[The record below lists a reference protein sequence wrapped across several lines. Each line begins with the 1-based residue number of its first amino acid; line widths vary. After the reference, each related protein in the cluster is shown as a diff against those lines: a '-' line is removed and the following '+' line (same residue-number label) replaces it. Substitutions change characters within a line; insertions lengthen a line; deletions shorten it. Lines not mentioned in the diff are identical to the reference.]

1 MTNNE
6 KYSVLA
12 EVLKQQHHAIDH
24 MTDEQLREYVEL
36 MSIFLKTN
44 NSIYEESSL
53 STMTLMVKNVMYYKQ
68 QE

>member
-1 MTNNE
+1 MTDNE
-6 KYSVLA
+6 KFSLLA
-12 EVLKQQHHAIDH
+12 EVLKRQHHVIDH
-24 MTDEQLREYVEL
+24 MTGEQLKEYVEL

-44 NSIYEESSL
+44 DCIYEESSL

>member
-44 NSIYEESSL
+44 DSIYEESSL